1 MTLPVQ
7 ITYRKIRRT
16 EALDAVVRE
25 EAAKL
30 ERFFERI
37 VSCRVLIEQAHRHR
51 HAGVPF
57 HVRIDLG
64 VPGDELVISNEPTL
78 RATLVGEEK
87 ARPEKA
93 FELDVDHK
101 TADRAVRD
109 AFRKAQRRLQD
120 YARRKAGL

>member
-1 MTLPVQ
+1 MKVPVQ

-16 EALDAVVRE
+16 EALDAVIRE

-51 HAGVPF
+51 RAGVPF
-57 HVRIDLG
+57 HVRIELG
-64 VPGDELVISNEPTL
+64 VPGEELVISNEPTL
-78 RATLVGEEK
+78 RATLLGSEAARAEK
-87 ARPEKA
+87 S
-93 FELDVDHK
+93 FELNVDHK

-109 AFRKAQRRLQD
+109 AFRKAARRLQD

>member
-1 MTLPVQ
+1 MVLPVQ
-7 ITYRKIRRT
+7 VTYRKVRRT
-16 EALDAVVRE
+16 EALDRVIHE

-37 VSCRVLIEQAHRHR
+37 VSCRVLIELAHRHR
-51 HAGVPF
+51 RSGVPF

-78 RATLVGEEK
+78 HSTLLGREAEAAEK
-87 ARPEKA
+87 S

-109 AFRKAQRRLQD
+109 AFRKAQRRLGD
-120 YARRKAGL
+120 YARRKAKL